1 MAYSISRI
9 VREKT
14 DEHSDRL
21 IFYGEPTPESIGPL
35 RGFLDDGGTFQ
46 KMIFMTTEEHLKK
59 IRPQAI
65 AALEDSATL
74 TTALPGMLEVRIQR
88 CLSRQLTLHALTM
101 LTSSGLAVLFSGQA
115 PNDDLQGLWAVVR
128 VQSQP
133 VMRNFAHLR

>member
-35 RGFLDDGGTFQ
+35 RGFLDEGGTFQ

-59 IRPQAI
+59 IRPHAI
-65 AALEDSATL
+65 VALEDNVDDCL
-74 TTALPGMLEVRIQR
+74 TRHAGGKDPE
-88 CLSRQLTLHALTM
+88 LSE
-101 LTSSGLAVLFSGQA
+101 
-115 PNDDLQGLWAVVR
+115 
-128 VQSQP
+128 
-133 VMRNFAHLR
+133 